1 MKTKLLYIVLI
12 MISFTSLSQT
22 TYVPD
27 DAFEQFLI
35 DAQYDT
41 GPLDDYVPTAN
52 IENIVFLELQFLAI
66 ADLTGIED
74 FSALE
79 ILRCNFL
86 QLTSLDLSQNT
97 ALEYLDCIDNQITS
111 LDLSQNTAL
120 TTLDC
125 SLNELTT
132 LNLSQNVLLT
142 NLNCSNNNISSLD
155 LSQNTALT
163 SLSCSFNQLTNLN
176 LSQNSSLTF
185 LDCYNNQLTSL
196 DLNQNP
202 LLRNLNCYNNQLTS
216 LNVSQQPDLIFLY
229 CYNNNLS
236 VLDLSENGVLSQ
248 LVCYD
253 NQLTD
258 LDLTQNSQL
267 AVLDCGTNSL
277 TTLDVKNGNNTI
289 INTFRTI
296 GNPNLN
302 CINVDNTVY
311 STANWTN
318 IDPQSFFSE
327 NCENLSIDNELWTG
341 FNMYPNPTFDILT
354 ININDM
360 ASYSIVNLNGQ
371 TLKNGE
377 LNTGRN
383 SLNTAELAE
392 GLYIL
397 FIKTDKGT
405 ILKKILKN

>member
-1 MKTKLLYIVLI
+1 MQTKLLYIVLF
-12 MISFTSLSQT
+12 MISFTCLSQT

-27 DAFEQFLI
+27 DAFEQYLI

-74 FSALE
+74 FSALK

-97 ALEYLDCIDNQITS
+97 ALEYLECMDNQITS
-111 LDLSQNTAL
+111 LNLSQNTAL

-125 SLNELTT
+125 SLNQLST
-132 LNLSQNVLLT
+132 LDLSQNTLLT
-142 NLNCSNNNISSLD
+142 NLNCSNNSISSLD
-155 LSQNTALT
+155 LSQNTALL
-163 SLSCSFNQLTNLN
+163 SLSCNFNQLTNLN
-176 LSQNSSLTF
+176 LSQNNDLTF
-185 LDCYNNQLTSL
+185 LDCYDNQLTNLDLNQNTLLTNLNCNNNQLTSL
-196 DLNQNP
+196 D
-202 LLRNLNCYNNQLTS
+202 
-216 LNVSQQPDLIFLY
+216 VSQQPDLIFLY

-236 VLDLSENGVLSQ
+236 GLNLSENGALSQ

-258 LDLTQNSQL
+258 LDLTQNPEL
-267 AVLDCGTNSL
+267 AVLNCGTNSL

-289 INTFRTI
+289 INTFRTL

-302 CINVDNTVY
+302 CINVDNSAY
-311 STANWTN
+311 SAANWTN
-318 IDPQSFFSE
+318 IDAQSFFSE
-327 NCENLSIDNELWTG
+327 NCGNLSIADELWTS
-341 FNMYPNPTFDILT
+341 FTMYPNPTFDILT
-354 ININDM
+354 ININDK
-360 ASYSIVNLNGQ
+360 ASYSVANLNGQ

-377 LNTGRN
+377 LKAGGNT
-383 SLNTAELAE
+383 LKIAQLAK

-397 FIKTDKGT
+397 FIKTDQGT
-405 ILKKILKN
+405 IVKKILKK